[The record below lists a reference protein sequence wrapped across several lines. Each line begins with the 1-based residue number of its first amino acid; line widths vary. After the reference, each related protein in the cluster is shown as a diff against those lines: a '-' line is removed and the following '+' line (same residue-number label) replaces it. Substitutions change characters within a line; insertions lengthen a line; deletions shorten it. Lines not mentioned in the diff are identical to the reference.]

1 MNGFIRIS
9 RFFAPT
15 VILGAVIL
23 GAVILGTASCSRI
36 DSRGNLADPD
46 LLAGIKAGQ
55 HTRKEVA
62 EILGS
67 PSSISIFDKERWYYI
82 SKLTETT
89 AFFEPEVLE
98 RKVVVLSFDEKG
110 VLREIKTLGLEESR
124 QIETV
129 ERETPTSGNT
139 VGFFDQLFGNI
150 GRFNK

>member
-1 MNGFIRIS
+1 MNEFIRIS
-9 RFFAPT
+9 RFFATT
-15 VILGAVIL
+15 VILGALIL
-23 GAVILGTASCSRI
+23 GANACSRI

-55 HTRKEVA
+55 HTREEVA